1 MEELFNINLKKTS
14 LFSKEDETHR
24 EKNLKLNSTTPYL
37 EFASKVESFREDLV
51 ALVKNLKKSGA
62 TICGIGASTKG
73 NVLLQYCNFSPE
85 EITCIGDVNQD
96 KFGCFTPG
104 TFIPIVS
111 ETDVLSLKPD
121 YLLILPWH
129 FKEHFIE
136 RFKEFR
142 LSRSVGAKL

>member
-1 MEELFNINLKKTS
+1 M
-14 LFSKEDETHR
+14 
-24 EKNLKLNSTTPYL
+24 KNKG
-37 EFASKVESFREDLV
+37 
-51 ALVKNLKKSGA
+51 KSVHGY
-62 TICGIGASTKG
+62 GASTKG
-73 NVLLQYCNFSPE
+73 NVLLQYCNFSPQ

-104 TFIPIVS
+104 TYIPIVS
-111 ETDVLSLKPD
+111 ENKVLSLKPD

-142 LSRSVGAKL
+142 LSGGKIIFPLPTIQIL